1 MIRAKWSRRILFLL
15 VLSVGAIGLSSQGYG
30 YNALV
35 PLMVS
40 NLNRLQNLLVELAMS
55 DFEGAAQAAK
65 GIAGNAKAIH
75 DLAHL
80 VVTDQDP
87 KQIQAFQQLA
97 HELEEHA
104 GKLEA
109 AARAR
114 NAQEV
119 RTQVSEVLEYCL
131 ACHQQFRDQAAG
143 QR

>member
-1 MIRAKWSRRILFLL
+1 
-15 VLSVGAIGLSSQGYG
+15 
-30 YNALV
+30 
-35 PLMVS
+35 MVS
-40 NLNRLQNLLVELAMS
+40 NLNRLQNLLVELAMT

-65 GIAGNAKAIH
+65 GIAGNAQAIR
-75 DLAHL
+75 DLAHV

-87 KQIQAFQQLA
+87 KQMQAFQQLA
-97 HELEEHA
+97 HELKEHA
-104 GKLEA
+104 GKLKA

-119 RTQVSEVLEYCL
+119 RAEMSEVLEYCL

>member
-1 MIRAKWSRRILFLL
+1 MVSR
-15 VLSVGAIGLSSQGYG
+15 SYG

-87 KQIQAFQQLA
+87 QRIKAFQHLA

-114 NAQEV
+114 DAQEL

-131 ACHQQFRDQAAG
+131 ECHQKFRDQG
-143 QR
+143 TPQR

>member
-1 MIRAKWSRRILFLL
+1 MLRGRRSMRMLLWL
-15 VLSVGAIGLSSQGYG
+15 VLILGAMGLSSQSYG

-35 PLMVS
+35 PLMIS

-55 DFEGAAQAAK
+55 DFEGVAQAAK

-87 KQIQAFQQLA
+87 QQVQAFQRLA

-114 NAQEV
+114 NAQEL

-131 ACHQQFRDQAAG
+131 TCHQQFRDQTTP